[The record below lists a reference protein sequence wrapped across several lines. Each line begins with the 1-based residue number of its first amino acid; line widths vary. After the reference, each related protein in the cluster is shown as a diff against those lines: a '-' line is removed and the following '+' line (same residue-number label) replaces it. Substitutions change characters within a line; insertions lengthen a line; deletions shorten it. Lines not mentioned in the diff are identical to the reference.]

1 MNTKPTIDRARV
13 EALVREALVRGLGAE
28 KGAARA
34 VESAGALLIPPDRGV
49 NIGEPYDP
57 RVMPGILAATPARVA
72 VGRVGPR
79 YHTNTMLR
87 FRADHAAAKD
97 AVMSEVD
104 PALLAGLGLFE
115 VASRAPDKP
124 TFLQRPDLGR
134 ALADEARAELGKR
147 IARAPTLVVIYGD
160 GLSAAAIN
168 QHLGEFHGALVPA
181 LAARG
186 IAHAPAFFVRHSR
199 VKIMDEIAR
208 LVGAQAALFVCGER
222 PGLGFADSL
231 SAYYIYQP
239 AAGATDAD
247 REVISNINPRGRPPA
262 AAAGD
267 VATAIERILRD
278 KKSGVI
284 LAGPGP
290 TK

>member
-1 MNTKPTIDRARV
+1 MIDRPKPTVDRSRI
-13 EALVREALVRGLGAE
+13 EAMVREALKRDQGA
-28 KGAARA
+28 GAAERP
-34 VESAGALLIPPDRGV
+34 VESAGALLISPDRGV
-49 NIGEPYDP
+49 NVGEPYDP
-57 RVMPGILAATPARVA
+57 PVMARLLASTPARVA

-104 PALLAGLGLFE
+104 PELLARLGMFE
-115 VASRAPDKP
+115 VASKAPDKA

-134 ALADEARAELGKR
+134 TLSDEGRAELTKR
-147 IARAPTLVVIYGD
+147 IGRAPTLVVIYGD
-160 GLSAAAIN
+160 GLSAAALN
-168 QHLGEFHGALVPA
+168 QHLAEFHGALERA
-181 LAARG
+181 LATRG
-186 IAHAPAFFVRHSR
+186 IGHAPPFFVRHSR

-222 PGLGFADSL
+222 PGLGFADSM

-247 REVISNINPRGRPPA
+247 REVISNINPRGRAPA
-262 AAAGD
+262 DAAGD
-267 VATAIERILRD
+267 VAAAIERILRE
-278 KKSGVI
+278 KKSGVV
-284 LAGPGP
+284 LAAR
-290 TK
+290 